1 MNDLDAKAR
10 ALFERSVEQLDE
22 ASVRRLRLARRSAL
36 AGRAPVPRW
45 RAWPAGL
52 AGLAGLA
59 AATVLAFGLAWWLP
73 RTRVAAPPAPLAR
86 VTAPAAEPADDALL
100 AEGDEDADLYA
111 WLGEA
116 PVAAEDAEKQL

>member
-1 MNDLDAKAR
+1 MNDFDAKAR

-45 RAWPAGL
+45 RAWP
-52 AGLAGLA
+52 AGLA